1 MRGNTPTT
9 CATRPSQYPLLEF
22 WSSTPSSSCSRSC
35 IEKVDYCIRCIC
47 MPFLVLSLSV
57 SLYGSYL
64 LAQKMRWRARLSLI
78 FNNQGDDDVIL
89 ERLHDYKMLNRLE
102 FTCLEDLGP
111 TEQRH
116 HIFWRNL
123 FGSRSSV
130 LEICH
135 RMCYP
140 YEWWCQNFLHTK
152 I

>member
-1 MRGNTPTT
+1 
-9 CATRPSQYPLLEF
+9 
-22 WSSTPSSSCSRSC
+22 
-35 IEKVDYCIRCIC
+35 

-111 TEQRH
+111 TEQRR
-116 HIFWRNL
+116 HIF
-123 FGSRSSV
+123 
-130 LEICH
+130 
-135 RMCYP
+135 
-140 YEWWCQNFLHTK
+140 
-152 I
+152 